1 MKEQFFEKEFKNY
14 NDIKIPDSLDFKV
27 RQSLKLAKNKKRKS
41 NLLGKEKRWKEGVKK
56 ILVLM
61 IEI

>member
-27 RQSLKLAKNKKRKS
+27 RQSLKLAKNKKG
-41 NLLGKEKRWKEGVKK
+41 NLD
-56 ILVLM
+56 
-61 IEI
+61 